1 MMDQRATPR
10 QSCNLSLPADLV
22 RQAHR
27 YTSDLSGTVEELLVA
42 WTARA
47 AAEAQ
52 ADAERTQRLLAGL
65 ERLRDEVGSLAD
77 DFSPL

>member
-1 MMDQRATPR
+1 MDQRAIPR
-10 QSCNLSLPADLV
+10 QPCNLSLPADLV
-22 RQAHR
+22 RQARR
-27 YTSDLSGTVEELLVA
+27 YTNNLSGTVEELLVA

-52 ADAERTQRLLAGL
+52 ADTERSQRVLAGL
-65 ERLRDEVGSLAD
+65 ERLRNEVGSLAD